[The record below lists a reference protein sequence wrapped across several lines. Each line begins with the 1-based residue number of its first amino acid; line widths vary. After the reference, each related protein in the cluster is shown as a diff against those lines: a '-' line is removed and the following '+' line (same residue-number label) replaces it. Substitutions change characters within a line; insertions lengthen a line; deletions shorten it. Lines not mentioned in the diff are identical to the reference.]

1 MVWIILL
8 ITSTILFIYALRKY
22 IDWLGALSAIS
33 GLLSIILSI
42 GFFSAGVTTYPN
54 LLSQYQQIKAL
65 HQRADDIKNAL
76 YPEQS
81 GKLIAGSLTN
91 LQQSSRLSE
100 YLRLI
105 AESEAKYNASLAKAR
120 FYKTDLMWILFGHGL
135 FISNKVFQLPEI
147 RSK

>member
-1 MVWIILL
+1 MFWIILL
-8 ITSTILFIYALRKY
+8 IVSIISFIYALKKD
-22 IDWLGALSAIS
+22 IPWLGTLGFFAGLIS
-33 GLLSIILSI
+33 TILLI
-42 GFFSAGVTTYPN
+42 GFFTSGFKTYPY
-54 LLSQYQQIKAL
+54 LLGQYQKIKSL
-65 HQRADDIKNAL
+65 HQRVDDIRSAL

-105 AESEAKYNASLAKAR
+105 AESEAIYNASLAKAR

-147 RSK
+147 KHE